1 MLTRPSEIFAEHIYG
16 CFFDDPHGVR
26 NLDAIGPANVL
37 YETDYP
43 HSDSTWPD
51 SRRAAAEQFGHL
63 DPLAIR
69 KIARQNAIDLLGLTL
84 SDP

>member
-1 MLTRPSEIFAEHIYG
+1 VGIALLDEV
-16 CFFDDPHGVR
+16 GV
-26 NLDAIGPANVL
+26 DNVVF
-37 YETDYP
+37 ETDYP

-63 DPLAIR
+63 NPVAIR